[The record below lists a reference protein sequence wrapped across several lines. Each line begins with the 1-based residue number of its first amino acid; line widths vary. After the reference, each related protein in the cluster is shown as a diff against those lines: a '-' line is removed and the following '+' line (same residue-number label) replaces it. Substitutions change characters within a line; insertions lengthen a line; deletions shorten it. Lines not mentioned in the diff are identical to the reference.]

1 MGFKLAEIFVEIK
14 GDTKHVADAM
24 NSVRAQAATTAAAV
38 AGVSKATVGMAGA
51 VATAAAGA
59 SAAAAGAIT
68 RTVNWTRVVNTGA
81 TQAAHAVWSI
91 GQRAAATRNMLED
104 MSSVGRKALPAMAS
118 SAIVVRDAMTATAV
132 QVRRV
137 REATAGG
144 LGGGGG
150 AAGGMG
156 GVRWGDAFRGIVIG
170 IDAAKQ
176 KLRALREDF
185 RELGAMATKGLLAI
199 GAATA
204 GVAFVFGRFEQSM
217 ARVNAL
223 TGATQ
228 EEFQR
233 LTATARD
240 LGRTTIFSASQA
252 AEAMAEFAQQGFKTN
267 EIIAA
272 MPATL
277 ALAAAGQL
285 SMSQSAM
292 ATAGIMRGM
301 KLGTEDLSHVVDVL
315 AKAATS
321 SATNIPELA
330 EAMKQIGPVGRA
342 AGASIEE
349 IIGALRGMA
358 DVMIRGASAG
368 TALRN
373 IYIRLQAQPAEVKK
387 ALDMLGVSI
396 ADQGGRMRSLAD
408 IVDDL
413 NRALEGYDETQRN
426 AIVSQVAGLR
436 ATAAF
441 SEILELGGDTL
452 RRYTQELENSAGTAE
467 RVAKIQQNTLLG
479 TLERLKS
486 AVDDL
491 VIKLGTALSP
501 ALRSLSASLTSA
513 ADWFSQLSPET
524 VRWGVAIAGATAAV
538 LAMVKAVSMLAV
550 ALGGALATPLGAAI
564 VAMGLLAAAIIS
576 VRIESELASAAAAEL
591 AAQLNAL
598 AQIKQASAGADRANA
613 AKAQVTEL
621 NKEIEKQV
629 QLIADLQKTIATGE
643 AWQIGFAKTDL
654 KDAEAR
660 LKRLREMR
668 AIAEREQAEGE
679 QQAARGPASSPG
691 GPPTDA
697 TGGSGATPK
706 SVKQITDDMRREW
719 SDVEF
724 DLYLESLNATDQRI
738 ALAVREANERLAA
751 AEKVA
756 ESDAD
761 LADKRLQIEEA
772 LNRKVQEIRDEAAA
786 EEQKRM
792 EREEREA
799 ARTAKAKADAER
811 REQERIRREQ
821 DRAADRLGDILTR
834 ARRTITRHQFGDIA
848 AQVQELKEQF
858 VEAIRGVK
866 GGPAHDL
873 ITKAFAIDLAE
884 ARNPK
889 RQATMSGILDY
900 ARGLTIAA
908 ASSQGPTDK
917 QILDAQ
923 HELVREVQKNN
934 KQLVEA
940 NQHLKRMENN
950 GNLQVVN

>member
-68 RTVNWTRVVNTGA
+68 RTVNWTRVVNTSA

-144 LGGGGG
+144 FGGGGG
-150 AAGGMG
+150 DAGGMG
-156 GVRWGDAFRGIVIG
+156 GSRWGDAFRAISDGV
-170 IDAAKQ
+170 AAARQ
-176 KLRALREDF
+176 RLRALREDF

-199 GAATA
+199 TAATA
-204 GVAFVFGRFEQSM
+204 GVAFVFGRFERSM

-233 LTATARD
+233 LTTAARD

-267 EIIAA
+267 EIIAS

-301 KLGTEDLSHVVDVL
+301 KLGTEDLTHVVDVL

-330 EAMKQIGPVGRA
+330 EAMRQIGPVGRA

-358 DVMIRGASAG
+358 DVMIRGANAG

-387 ALDMLGVSI
+387 ALDQLGVSI

-413 NRALEGYDETQRN
+413 NQALEGYDETQRN

-524 VRWGVAIAGATAAV
+524 VRWGIALGAATAAV
-538 LAMVKAVSMLAV
+538 LAMVKAVSMLAA
-550 ALGGALATPLGAAI
+550 ALGGAPATPLGAAI
-564 VAMGLLAAAIIS
+564 VAIWLLTAALTASRIEAELAA
-576 VRIESELASAAAAEL
+576 AAAAEL

-629 QLIADLQKTIATGE
+629 QLIADLQKTVATGE
-643 AWQIGFAKTDL
+643 AWQIGFAKDDL
-654 KDAEAR
+654 RDAEAR

-679 QQAARGPASSPG
+679 QQAARGQASSPG

-697 TGGSGATPK
+697 TDGSAPK

-719 SDVEF
+719 DEVEF

-772 LNRKVQEIRDEAAA
+772 FNRKVQEIRDEAAA

-792 EREEREA
+792 EREEKEA
-799 ARTAKAKADAER
+799 ARIAKAKADHER

-821 DRAADRLGDILTR
+821 DRAADRLGDILAR

-858 VEAIRGVK
+858 VEAIRGVE
-866 GGPAHDL
+866 GGPARNL

-889 RQATMSGILDY
+889 RQATLSGILDY

-908 ASSQGPTDK
+908 ASPKGPTDK

-923 HELVREVQKNN
+923 HELVRAAREQKDLDKERNALLKQLKNN
-934 KQLVEA
+934 GL
-940 NQHLKRMENN
+940 
-950 GNLQVVN
+950 GIQVVN

>member
-68 RTVNWTRVVNTGA
+68 RTVNWTRVVNTSA

-91 GQRAAATRNMLED
+91 GQRAAATRVMLEGMTGD
-104 MSSVGRKALPAMAS
+104 SRRLLPAMAS
-118 SAIVVRDAMTATAV
+118 SAIVVRNAMAATAV

-144 LGGGGG
+144 FGGGGG
-150 AAGGMG
+150 DAGGMG
-156 GVRWGDAFRGIVIG
+156 GARWGDAFRGISDGV
-170 IDAAKQ
+170 AAARQ
-176 KLRALREDF
+176 RLRALREDF

-204 GVAFVFGRFEQSM
+204 GVAYVFGRFEQSM

-233 LTATARD
+233 LTTAARD

-267 EIIAA
+267 EIIAS

-301 KLGTEDLSHVVDVL
+301 KLGTEDLTHVVDVL

-330 EAMKQIGPVGRA
+330 EAMRQIGPVGRA

-358 DVMIRGASAG
+358 DVMIRGANAG

-387 ALDMLGVSI
+387 ALDQLGVSI

-452 RRYTQELENSAGTAE
+452 RRYTQELENSGGTAE
-467 RVAKIQQNTLLG
+467 RVAKIQQNTLFG
-479 TLERLKS
+479 TIERLKS

-513 ADWFSQLSPET
+513 ADWLGKLSPET
-524 VRWGVAIAGATAAV
+524 VRWGVAIAGATAGV
-538 LAMVKAVSMLAV
+538 LAMIKAVSMLAV

-564 VAMGLLAAAIIS
+564 VAIGLLTAALTAS
-576 VRIESELASAAAAEL
+576 RIEAELAAAAAAEL

-613 AKAQVTEL
+613 AKAQVSEL

-629 QLIADLQKTIATGE
+629 QLIADLQKTVATGE

-679 QQAARGPASSPG
+679 QQAARGQASSPG

-697 TGGSGATPK
+697 TDGSAPK
-706 SVKQITDDMRREW
+706 SVKQITDDMRKEW

-792 EREEREA
+792 EREEKEA
-799 ARTAKAKADAER
+799 ARIAKAKADHER

-821 DRAADRLGDILTR
+821 DRAADRLGDILSR

-866 GGPAHDL
+866 GGPARNL

-889 RQATMSGILDY
+889 RQATLSGILDY

-908 ASSQGPTDK
+908 ASPKGATDK

-923 HELVREVQKNN
+923 HELVRAAREQKDLDKERNALLKQLKNN
-934 KQLVEA
+934 GL
-940 NQHLKRMENN
+940 
-950 GNLQVVN
+950 GIQVVN